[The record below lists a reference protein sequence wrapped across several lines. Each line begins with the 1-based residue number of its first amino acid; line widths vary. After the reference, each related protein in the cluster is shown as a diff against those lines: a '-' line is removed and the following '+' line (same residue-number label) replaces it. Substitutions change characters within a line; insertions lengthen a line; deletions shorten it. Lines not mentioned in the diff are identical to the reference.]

1 MQTILITSKN
11 AFNCLAR
18 LASGQTGI
26 QLLKQRWSGLRA
38 LPNDLRAPRS
48 YQFPRLPPPRS
59 KRDGNG
65 EEYIGG
71 QPTCQDGSYR
81 GFLCNVGR
89 TAAGDF
95 KGTHRH
101 VGAMSTRRTGCKFI
115 TSPHW
120 SPLLCCGSDRTVCH
134 PTDSNCFLCW
144 IKKRGDLVSLHRN
157 GPLCSNHILTVS
169 QKALCYLV
177 AITHEVDTKF
187 WDSFFRR
194 LSF

>member
-48 YQFPRLPPPRS
+48 YQFPRLPPPPDQRETVMVRNTLAVNRHA
-59 KRDGNG
+59 KMGAT
-65 EEYIGG
+65 EA
-71 QPTCQDGSYR
+71 SY
-81 GFLCNVGR
+81 V

-115 TSPHW
+115 TSSLIS
-120 SPLLCCGSDRTVCH
+120 SPLLWVR
-134 PTDSNCFLCW
+134 SNSVPPHRQQLF
-144 IKKRGDLVSLHRN
+144 SLLDKEERRF
-157 GPLCSNHILTVS
+157 G
-169 QKALCYLV
+169 
-177 AITHEVDTKF
+177 IT
-187 WDSFFRR
+187 
-194 LSF
+194 LS

>member
-1 MQTILITSKN
+1 MVWIKSSSEWLKSAAKLSVSTS
-11 AFNCLAR
+11 
-18 LASGQTGI
+18 S
-26 QLLKQRWSGLRA
+26 
-38 LPNDLRAPRS
+38 
-48 YQFPRLPPPRS
+48 PPPWS

-144 IKKRGDLVSLHRN
+144 IKKRGDLVSLYRN
-157 GPLCSNHILTVS
+157 GPLCSNHFLTVS

-177 AITHEVDTKF
+177 AIAHEVDTKF
-187 WDSFFRR
+187 WDSFFAG
-194 LSF
+194 